1 MHRLA
6 ALLTAIIVV
15 GVSAGAARA
24 TILCDNAYG
33 AYCCNQ
39 AYGLR
44 LVMTYKSEWYG
55 DKDYNA
61 DRVYSDG
68 HTLSYHHYEAVSSA
82 GADPYWTFTNS
93 VDAYRQTVIQ
103 RGGSTSSSWEM
114 WEWALGSCS

>member
-1 MHRLA
+1 LRQRVRRV
-6 ALLTAIIVV
+6 LLQPGVRTA
-15 GVSAGAARA
+15 SRH
-24 TILCDNAYG
+24 
-33 AYCCNQ
+33 
-39 AYGLR
+39 
-44 LVMTYKSEWYG
+44 TYKSEWYG